1 MEWTVSW
8 LRCVLPQILPGA
20 GAHENEQVKE
30 ESFEEPGSTAYLGA
44 GEFRRAA
51 AACWYKGNPLWVAG
65 LISDDHVGL

>member
-1 MEWTVSW
+1 
-8 LRCVLPQILPGA
+8 VLPQILPGA